1 MTKRLTTVLFALA
14 GLCWWLPAAA
24 LEADQVKGEIVE
36 VMPDTNR
43 LSLRVTE
50 SGDQRPERR
59 GEVETYELEDDTVI
73 RRETIGV
80 LAPANV
86 RLSHLFPGDEVV
98 LNFEELEGRRIARDV
113 TVADREA
120 AAAQRDQDLGADD
133 ETIAQRDR
141 DLGAD
146 DEADIAQFETEQA
159 GAAPART
166 GAAARDRLPA
176 TASMLP
182 LLALGGIGFAGAAL
196 LVRGRRR
203 R

>member
-24 LEADQVKGEIVE
+24 LDADQVQGEIVE

-43 LSLRVTE
+43 LTLRVTE
-50 SGDQRPERR
+50 SGDQRPERV

-73 RRETIGV
+73 RRDTIGV
-80 LAPANV
+80 LAPGNV
-86 RLSHLFPGDEVV
+86 RLTDLFPGDEVV
-98 LNFEELEGRRIARDV
+98 LNFEELEGRRVARDV

-120 AAAQRDQDLGADD
+120 AAQRDQ
-133 ETIAQRDR
+133 

-146 DEADIAQFETEQA
+146 DEADIAQFETEET
-159 GAAPART
+159 GAAGPRT
-166 GAAARDRLPA
+166 GTAARDRLPA

-182 LLALGGIGFAGAAL
+182 LLALGGLGFAGAAL
-196 LVRGRRR
+196 LVRSRRR
-203 R
+203 